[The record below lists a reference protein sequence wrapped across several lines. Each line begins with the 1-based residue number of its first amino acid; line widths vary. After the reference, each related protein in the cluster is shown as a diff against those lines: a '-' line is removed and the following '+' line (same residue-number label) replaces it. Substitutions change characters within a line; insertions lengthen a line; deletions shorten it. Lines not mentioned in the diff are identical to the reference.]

1 MIGSQFLSREICSH
15 VPAGSTLIAPSPIQS
30 DPIAKGILT
39 FISTFQFLATTHFLA
54 DVLAV
59 LSSLSKT
66 FQRQCVDFTA
76 GSDGVESTVAAL
88 NSFKLGP
95 GPRIQK
101 FISEVPSESELSE
114 SFYFKEQKVSDSTA
128 QRQAFSTIKVQ
139 FRQKLVD
146 NLYSQ
151 FPDRGL
157 LSTFSIL
164 DPQKLPTER
173 DLSVYG
179 IHELETLCDHYGQ
192 SKITDSG
199 AKFLPVV
206 DTMKTKDEW
215 VVFKQ
220 LMGNNFRTCTLQTM
234 AANLL
239 PSAEVKETYPNMMKL
254 MTLAL
259 TMPVSTASCE
269 RGFSKHNLIKNK
281 IRAPFKTENV
291 ATLMKM
297 SLDTPDLSNMDTFN
311 FSRAFAIWY
320 NKKDRYICRQ

>member
-1 MIGSQFLSREICSH
+1 MIVSQFLSREICSH

-88 NSFKLGP
+88 NSFKLAP

-139 FRQKLVD
+139 FRQKLVGND

-173 DLSVYG
+173 DLSLYG

-259 TMPVSTASCE
+259 TMPVSTASC
-269 RGFSKHNLIKNK
+269 
-281 IRAPFKTENV
+281 
-291 ATLMKM
+291 
-297 SLDTPDLSNMDTFN
+297 
-311 FSRAFAIWY
+311 
-320 NKKDRYICRQ
+320 